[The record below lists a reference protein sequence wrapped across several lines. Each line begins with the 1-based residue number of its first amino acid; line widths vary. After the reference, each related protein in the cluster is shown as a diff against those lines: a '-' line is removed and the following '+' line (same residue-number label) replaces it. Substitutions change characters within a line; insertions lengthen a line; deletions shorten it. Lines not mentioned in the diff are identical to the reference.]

1 MLLEPPPSHEADE
14 STGDAAP
21 SVTDVLRAA
30 LAPLAARIDAAFIY
44 GTTAGAA
51 LAGKQAIDIMI
62 IGRGIVHADV
72 LTVLIDAKKY
82 LGRTINPSV
91 YGIEEWTRKVA
102 AGNRVMLAVLKQR
115 KVFLIGSADRL
126 PCGR

>member
-1 MLLEPPPSHEADE
+1 MLLEPPPSHEPND

-21 SVTDVLRAA
+21 SVPDVLRAA
-30 LAPLAARIDAAFIY
+30 LAPLAASIDAAFIY

-51 LAGKQAIDIMI
+51 IAGKHDIDMMI
-62 IGRGIVHADV
+62 IGRGIAHADV
-72 LTVLIDAKKY
+72 LAALIDAKKY
-82 LGRTINPSV
+82 LGRMINPSV
-91 YGIEEWTRKVA
+91 YGVDEWTRKLA